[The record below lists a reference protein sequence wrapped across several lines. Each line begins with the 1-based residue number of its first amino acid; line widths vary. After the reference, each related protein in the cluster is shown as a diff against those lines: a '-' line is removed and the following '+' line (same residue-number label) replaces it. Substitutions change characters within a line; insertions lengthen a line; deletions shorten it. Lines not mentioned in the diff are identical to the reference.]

1 MIDPSGRRET
11 RLFTTLGTAL
21 FVDVTTAELHHGSL
35 EESPGNAVFVTE
47 PGMSRSGRIM
57 QHSDGVYRP
66 VLCGPEGCRV
76 LGDAAASDTRAGTR
90 LEMVPLERGLIAV
103 KSDDLFLCAEP
114 GGRISLS
121 RALCSLWECFLA
133 SEDWCTAGDAAAD
146 GPGREGIA
154 ADHRAI
160 AGYIVDPAFRMKT
173 RKTEAKKFL
182 VFGYTQCSHGRAY
195 YDLTKLLHDR
205 GYVLDIL
212 DWSVPHSVEAFAH
225 LLSYY
230 DFVISSLDGIQVL
243 VDAYHVPYE
252 RIIALS
258 HAEMDLYILIDQKG
272 KAVFERFAAFGA
284 VGFNIY
290 TRAALLGLARLPQV
304 VPYGI
309 DIAEFRAEIPD
320 RLATVGYASSMT
332 QLTIYGVEIKRG
344 ELAEACAR
352 EAGLDF
358 KVAGSTGD
366 QISFHDMPA
375 FYRSVDAVLM
385 TSITEGDPYPVREAA
400 AAGRLVIGTPVGHFP
415 VRAHDGAGII
425 APIEAEKFRAFTV
438 AALRYYKDNPAAY
451 VEKCREIQVAARK
464 LDWRYAIS
472 DWVELLESA
481 RAPAA

>member
-1 MIDPSGRRET
+1 MSDPSGRRET
-11 RLFTTLGTAL
+11 RLFTTLGTAV
-21 FVDVTTAELHHGSL
+21 FVDATTGELHHGSL
-35 EESPGNAVFVTE
+35 DESPANAVFVTE
-47 PGMSRSGRIM
+47 PGTVRSGRIM
-57 QHSDGVYRP
+57 QHSDGAYRP
-66 VLCGPEGCRV
+66 ILCGPEGCRV
-76 LGDAAASDTRAGTR
+76 LGDAPASESLAGTR
-90 LEMVPLERGLIAV
+90 LEIVPLERGLIAV

-114 GGRISLS
+114 GGRLSLS
-121 RALCSLWECFLA
+121 RTLCSLWECFLA
-133 SEDWCTAGDAAAD
+133 AEDWCTRGQAPGDA
-146 GPGREGIA
+146 PGREAIA
-154 ADHRAI
+154 TDRRAI
-160 AGYIVDPAFRMKT
+160 ADYIVDPAFRMKT

-182 VFGYTQCSHGRAY
+182 VFGYTQWSHGRAY
-195 YDLTKLLHDR
+195 YDLAKLLHDR

-272 KAVFERFAAFGA
+272 KAVFDRFAAFGA
-284 VGFNIY
+284 VGFNIF
-290 TRAALLGLARLPQV
+290 TRAALLGLTRLPQV

-309 DIAEFRAEIPD
+309 DLDEFHAEIPE

-358 KVAGSTGD
+358 KIAGSTGD

-415 VRAHDGAGII
+415 LRAYDGAGLI
-425 APIEAEKFRAFTV
+425 APIEAEKFKAYTV
-438 AALRYYKDNPAAY
+438 AALRHYKENPAAY
-451 VEKCREIQVAARK
+451 VEKCREIQAAARK

-472 DWVELLESA
+472 DWIELLESA
-481 RAPAA
+481 RNPAT

>member
-1 MIDPSGRRET
+1 M
-11 RLFTTLGTAL
+11 
-21 FVDVTTAELHHGSL
+21 
-35 EESPGNAVFVTE
+35 
-47 PGMSRSGRIM
+47 
-57 QHSDGVYRP
+57 
-66 VLCGPEGCRV
+66 
-76 LGDAAASDTRAGTR
+76 
-90 LEMVPLERGLIAV
+90 
-103 KSDDLFLCAEP
+103 
-114 GGRISLS
+114 
-121 RALCSLWECFLA
+121 
-133 SEDWCTAGDAAAD
+133 
-146 GPGREGIA
+146 
-154 ADHRAI
+154 
-160 AGYIVDPAFRMKT
+160 
-173 RKTEAKKFL
+173 
-182 VFGYTQCSHGRAY
+182 
-195 YDLTKLLHDR
+195 
-205 GYVLDIL
+205 
-212 DWSVPHSVEAFAH
+212 PHSVEAFAH

-272 KAVFERFAAFGA
+272 KAVFDRFAAFGA
-284 VGFNIY
+284 VGFNIF

-309 DIAEFRAEIPD
+309 DLAEFHAEIPD

-332 QLTIYGVEIKRG
+332 QLTIYGVEVKRG

-358 KVAGSTGD
+358 KIAGSTGD

-375 FYRSVDAVLM
+375 FYRSVDALLM

-415 VRAHDGAGII
+415 ARANDGAGII
-425 APIEAEKFRAFTV
+425 APIEAEKFKAFTV

-451 VEKCREIQVAARK
+451 VEKCREIQAAARK
-464 LDWRYAIS
+464 FDWQYAIS

-481 RAPAA
+481 RLPAA

>member
-1 MIDPSGRRET
+1 MSDLSGRRET

-21 FVDVTTAELHHGSL
+21 FVDVTTGELHHGTL

-47 PGMSRSGRIM
+47 PGMVRAGRIM
-57 QHSDGVYRP
+57 QHSDGAYRP
-66 VLCGPEGCRV
+66 ILCGPEGCRV
-76 LGDAAASDTRAGTR
+76 LGDAPAGEALAGTR
-90 LEMVPLERGLIAV
+90 LELVPLERGLIAV

-114 GGRISLS
+114 GGRLTLS
-121 RALCSLWECFLA
+121 RRLCSLWECFLA
-133 SEDWCTAGDAAAD
+133 AEDWCTTDNGAEETPARQA
-146 GPGREGIA
+146 IA

-160 AGYIVDPAFRMKT
+160 ASYIVDPAFRMKT
-173 RKTEAKKFL
+173 RKTGAKKFL
-182 VFGYTQCSHGRAY
+182 VVGYTQWSHGRAY
-195 YDLTKLLHDR
+195 YDLAKLLHDR
-205 GYVLDIL
+205 GYVVDIL
-212 DWSVPHSVEAFAH
+212 DWSVPHSMEAFAH

-230 DFVISSLDGIQVL
+230 DFVISALDGIQVL

-309 DIAEFRAEIPD
+309 YVAEFNAEIPD
-320 RLATVGYASSMT
+320 RLATVGYASSMS

-375 FYRSVDAVLM
+375 FYRSVDALLM
-385 TSITEGDPYPVREAA
+385 TSITEGDPFPVREAA

-415 VRAHDGAGII
+415 VRAHGGGGII
-425 APIEAEKFRAFTV
+425 APIEAEKFKAFGV
-438 AALRYYKDNPAAY
+438 ATLRYYKDNPAAY
-451 VEKCREIQVAARK
+451 VEKCREIQAAARK
-464 LDWRYAIS
+464 FDWQYAIS

-481 RAPAA
+481 RLPAA